1 MKRILIPIYNP
12 DYEKSVLNLNKK
24 LDYHAIVFAKD
35 MLNYCGVSGSR
46 IDKNSSLGRGW
57 NS

>member
-46 IDKNSSLGRGW
+46 IDKNSSLGRG
-57 NS
+57 